1 MRKIQPYRG
10 DILVSEPSTIGD
22 LTFNRSVIL
31 LAHLDNEGVV
41 GFILNKPL
49 DINLEELIPE
59 IEENFKIFNGGPVE
73 QENLYFI
80 HNVPHLIL
88 ESVEIKEGI
97 YWGGSFETI
106 VDLINSKQIT
116 SVNIKFFL
124 GYSGWDSSQ
133 LKTEID
139 MNTWVVDSET
149 KANDILNSLKDGRL
163 WQEKM
168 KKLGGDYLIWSN
180 APENPNHN

>member
-1 MRKIQPYRG
+1 MEKLQPHRG
-10 DILVSEPSTIGD
+10 DVLVSEPSTIGD

-31 LAHLDNEGVV
+31 LAHLDAEGIV

-49 DINLEELIPE
+49 DINLGELIPE

-106 VDLINSKQIT
+106 VELINTRQIT
-116 SVNIKFFL
+116 SANIKFFL
-124 GYSGWDSSQ
+124 GYSGWDPSQ
-133 LKTEID
+133 LESEID
-139 MNTWVVDSET
+139 MNTWVIDYET
-149 KANDILNSLKDGRL
+149 KANDILNSLKYGQF

-180 APENPNHN
+180 APENPNYN

>member
-1 MRKIQPYRG
+1 MGKLQPNRG
-10 DILVSEPSTIGD
+10 DVLVSEPSTIGD

-31 LAHLDNEGVV
+31 LAHLDTEGVV

-49 DINLEELIPE
+49 DFDLEELIPE

-80 HNVPHLIL
+80 HNVPDLIL

-106 VDLINSKQIT
+106 VELINSKQIT
-116 SVNIKFFL
+116 STHIKFFL
-124 GYSGWDSSQ
+124 GYSGWDLFQ
-133 LKTEID
+133 LETEID
-139 MNTWVVDSET
+139 MHTWVIDSET
-149 KANDILNSLKDGRL
+149 KAIDILNSLKDGQF

-180 APENPNHN
+180 APENPNYN

>member
-149 KANDILNSLKDGRL
+149 KANDILNSLKDGRF

>member
-1 MRKIQPYRG
+1 MGKTQPYRG

-31 LAHLDNEGVV
+31 LAHLDTEGVV

-80 HNVPHLIL
+80 HNVPDLIL
-88 ESVEIKEGI
+88 ESVKIKEGI

-149 KANDILNSLKDGRL
+149 KANDILNSLKDGRF